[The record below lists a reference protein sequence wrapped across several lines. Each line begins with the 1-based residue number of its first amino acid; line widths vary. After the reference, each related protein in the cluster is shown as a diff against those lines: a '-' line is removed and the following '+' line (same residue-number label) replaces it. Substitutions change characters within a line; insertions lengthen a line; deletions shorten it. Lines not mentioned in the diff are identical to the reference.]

1 MHEKEITC
9 QETLETDLP
18 FYGRSPSFAF
28 LRDRAF
34 PHSRNIFL
42 LFRWKKK
49 MRKIEVKVNFTNFYN
64 TFSIATYFKWLSFLG
79 YKNSKFCGSK
89 TNLVFKR
96 RKKYKLDL
104 VTLARLNYKRRR
116 NLPLVNFVQQCIYF
130 FPPYQ
135 LQLKKVL
142 APSNRHCCFCNF
154 QVNVY
159 TFQQWKRKKLASLFK
174 VRCYRTTNCLG

>member
-1 MHEKEITC
+1 MESSSAGRIIGLGMREMHEKEITC

-64 TFSIATYFKWLSFLG
+64 TFSIATY
-79 YKNSKFCGSK
+79 
-89 TNLVFKR
+89 
-96 RKKYKLDL
+96 
-104 VTLARLNYKRRR
+104 
-116 NLPLVNFVQQCIYF
+116 
-130 FPPYQ
+130 
-135 LQLKKVL
+135 
-142 APSNRHCCFCNF
+142 
-154 QVNVY
+154 VY
-159 TFQQWKRKKLASLFK
+159 VYVYVYL
-174 VRCYRTTNCLG
+174 